1 MVINKR
7 GEIYRPE
14 DEYGWKRE
22 IIGGN
27 NKVRAKNIGSGE
39 EENPREIEI
48 KEWKE
53 WDTIIGSKIEEDY
66 IF

>member
-1 MVINKR
+1 MAINKR
-7 GEIYRPE
+7 GEIYWPK

-22 IIGGN
+22 IVECSQ
-27 NKVRAKNIGSGE
+27 VRAKNIGSRE

-53 WDTIIGSKIEEDY
+53 WDAIIGSKIEKDT

>member
-1 MVINKR
+1 MAINER
-7 GEIYRPE
+7 REIYWPK

-27 NKVRAKNIGSGE
+27 SEVRAKNIGSRE
-39 EENPREIEI
+39 EENPRKIEI

-53 WDTIIGSKIEEDY
+53 WDAIRGSEIEKNH